1 MLYWNLKRILGLA
14 ALLPAW
20 SSALAQQ
27 PPAVVSLSPA
37 DGSKNVDPNTPE
49 LIVKFDRDMKKGS
62 HSLCGGGSTFPKL
75 RGQPVWKDPQTLVI
89 RVKLEPEHSYEFSL
103 NCQSFRNFV
112 SADGV
117 PLEPTPWR
125 FTTGSRRGKAEQ
137 KALNERALDELM
149 GALQESYSYFD
160 RKKLKW
166 DKLVEKHRK
175 KIVAA
180 KNTNAWVERIAKM
193 LAAAEDPHLWI
204 NFGGK
209 TTGTHQRKYQP
220 NFNLKGV
227 EAVLGALNKR
237 SEHAYTAKT
246 DDDIAYLLIPSWS
259 GDRDARVSELEV
271 ILTEFKDA
279 KGMILDVRPNGG
291 GDELMA
297 QAVAAWFVKGEKVYS
312 KNAYRDAS
320 AEGGFGQVFDR
331 VIKGNAAPKRFD
343 RPVMVLMGPANLSSC
358 ESFLLMMK
366 EAKKAKLIGGKSG
379 GSSGNP
385 KPRLLEN
392 GVEVFI
398 PSWKDFFP
406 DGMLFEGVGVTPDI
420 KVKSKPADFEK
431 GDPVLERALKE
442 LRKEKKK
449 K

>member
-1 MLYWNLKRILGLA
+1 MRQRAYL
-14 ALLPAW
+14 LLPGLISFFT
-20 SSALAQQ
+20 SSVAAQQ

-37 DGSKNVDPNTPE
+37 DGSKNVDPNLAE

-62 HSLCGGGSTFPKL
+62 HSLCGGGPTFPKL
-75 RGQPVWKDPQTLVI
+75 RGQPVWKDPRTLVI
-89 RVKLEPEHSYEFSL
+89 RVKLEPEHWYEFSL
-103 NCQSFRNFV
+103 NCQSFRNFT
-112 SADGV
+112 SADGAA
-117 PLEPTPWR
+117 LEPTIWR
-125 FTTGSRRGKAEQ
+125 FTTGRKRGKAEQ
-137 KALNERALDELM
+137 KELNERSLDELM
-149 GALQESYSYFD
+149 EALRENYSYFD

-180 KNTNAWVERIAKM
+180 RNTNAWVERIAKM

-209 TTGTHQRKYQP
+209 TTGTYQRKFES
-220 NFNLKGV
+220 NFHIKGL
-227 EAVLGALNKR
+227 EAVLGKLNRR

-246 DDDIAYLLIPSWS
+246 EDDIAYLLIPTWT
-259 GDRDARVSELEV
+259 GDRDARVAELEA
-271 ILTEFKDA
+271 ILAEWNDA
-279 KGMILDVRPNGG
+279 AGLILDVRPNGG

-312 KNAYRDAS
+312 KNAYRDPS
-320 AEGGFGQVFDR
+320 AEGGFGTVFDR

-343 RPVMVLMGPANLSSC
+343 KPVMVLMGPVNLSSC
-358 ESFLLMMK
+358 ESFLLMMR
-366 EAKKAKLIGGKSG
+366 EAEKAKLIGGNSG

-392 GVEVFI
+392 GAEVFI

-406 DGMLFEGVGVTPDI
+406 DGKLFEGVGVTPDI
-420 KVKSKPADFEK
+420 VVKSKPSDFEK

-442 LRKEKKK
+442 LRKGKKQ
-449 K
+449 